1 MKKVLFTLLLLLA
14 VAQQSH
20 AVLKERD
27 LGQTLHVLRLEL
39 YNKWMKQKER
49 MKQMESRREAQHAQL
64 INIMQRSETTS
75 LILYSQGQE
84 YTFDMAYA

>member
-1 MKKVLFTLLLLLA
+1 MKKILFILLLLTI
-14 VAQQSH
+14 VAQQSQ

-49 MKQMESRREAQHAQL
+49 MKQMETRREAQHKSHPL
-64 INIMQRSETTS
+64 FTVTGIH
-75 LILYSQGQE
+75 
-84 YTFDMAYA
+84 F